1 MLKKI
6 ENMAQQDEGGPLGLL
21 QPVNA
26 RTELVR
32 NSDNAGTGTGSISF
46 NTLLTASPPSSTDSS
61 SDLDTQA
68 LFVSGRWKEGIHCE

>member
-1 MLKKI
+1 MLFPLGFGWW
-6 ENMAQQDEGGPLGLL
+6 DEGGPLGLL

-61 SDLDTQA
+61 SDLDTQVSEA
-68 LFVSGRWKEGIHCE
+68 LW